1 MKRSISNL
9 PTVIGRS
16 LRAVRAVRVAAVAAL
31 LLAGAA
37 FAAWPLSVRDDLGR
51 EVRLEAAPERLVSL
65 VPSHTETVCA
75 LGACERLVGRD
86 TFSDYPPA
94 VRSLPDLGSAF
105 APDLEALVALSPDL
119 VLVDEY
125 SGAADAVAALGI
137 PVYAG
142 TPQRLDAIF
151 EGVER
156 LGTLLG
162 TPEAATALVDR
173 LQADLD
179 AVAARVADR
188 ARPTVFYEVD
198 PSPYSVGPESFIG
211 ALITLAGGANVVPGD
226 LGDFPLVEPEFVV
239 AADPEII
246 VLADAPYGVD
256 RATVRARPGWATIR
270 AVRDGRV
277 YELEAVEGDM
287 LSRAGPRVAEALEVL
302 ARLFHP
308 EAF

>member
-1 MKRSISNL
+1 MKRSIPPLASA
-9 PTVIGRS
+9 VGRS
-16 LRAVRAVRVAAVAAL
+16 RRIVAVAGLL
-31 LLAGAA
+31 LLAGLACA
-37 FAAWPLSVRDDLGR
+37 TWPLSVRDDLDR
-51 EVRLEAAPERLVSL
+51 EVRLEAAPQRLVSL

-119 VLVDEY
+119 VLVDEF

-142 TPQRLDAIF
+142 TPQRLGEIF
-151 EGVER
+151 ELAER
-156 LGTLLG
+156 LGALLG
-162 TPEAATALVDR
+162 TSEAAGELVER

-179 AVAARVADR
+179 AVSARVVGR
-188 ARPTVFYEVD
+188 APPTVFYEVD

-211 ALITLAGGANVVPGD
+211 TLITLAGGANVVPGD
-226 LGDFPLVEPEFVV
+226 LGDFPLVDPEFVV
-239 AADPEII
+239 AADPEVI
-246 VLADAPYGVD
+246 VLADAAYGVD
-256 RATVRARPGWATIR
+256 LAAVRARPGWGTIR

>member
-1 MKRSISNL
+1 MKRSIPPL
-9 PTVIGRS
+9 PSPFGRA
-16 LRAVRAVRVAAVAAL
+16 RRIAVAVALL
-31 LLAGAA
+31 LLAGLAC
-37 FAAWPLSVRDDLGR
+37 AAWPLSVRDDLGR

-119 VLVDEY
+119 VLVDEF
-125 SGAADAVAALGI
+125 SGAVDAVAALGI

-142 TPQRLDAIF
+142 TPQRLGEIF
-151 EGVER
+151 ELLER
-156 LGTLLG
+156 IGALLG
-162 TPEAATALVDR
+162 TAEAAAALIER

-179 AVAARVADR
+179 AVSARVEGLAP
-188 ARPTVFYEVD
+188 PTVFYEVD

-211 ALITLAGGANVVPGD
+211 TLITLAGGANVVPSD
-226 LGDFPLVEPEFVV
+226 VGDFPLVDPEFVV
-239 AADPEII
+239 AADPEVI

-256 RATVRARPGWATIR
+256 LAAVRERPGWGTIR

-277 YELEAVEGDM
+277 YELQAVESDM
-287 LSRAGPRVAEALEVL
+287 LSRAGPRVAEALAVL